1 MGVVEFALEI
11 VNQRD
16 EIVQDG
22 RVAMM
27 MSMR

>member
-27 MSMR
+27 MSRR